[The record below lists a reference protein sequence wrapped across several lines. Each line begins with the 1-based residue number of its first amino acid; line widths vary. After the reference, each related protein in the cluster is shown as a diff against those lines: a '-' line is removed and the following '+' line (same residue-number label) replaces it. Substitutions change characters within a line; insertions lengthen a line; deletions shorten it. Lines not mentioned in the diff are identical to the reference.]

1 MEQYGE
7 IIMSIEDN
15 DWRLQGQEKYLV
27 GMHFTKKKFP
37 LQTGDHR
44 HCEFCWQKIGVGKD
58 AITDG
63 FESTD
68 RKRWVCE
75 KCFNDFKGM
84 FGFVLDE

>member
-1 MEQYGE
+1 
-7 IIMSIEDN
+7 MSIEDN
-15 DWRLQGQEKYLV
+15 DWRLQGQERYLV

-37 LQTGDHR
+37 LQTG
-44 HCEFCWQKIGVGKD
+44 GKD